1 MLKQALLLMLVLA
14 MAGPLVAE
22 NPERDLQACDHH
34 YDKISRLAEETF
46 GTKSRQIVKQR
57 TLTEP
62 DGCAVYAEFEDQ
74 GLLIFV
80 LEHQDRN
87 AAEKAWRELVAEYQK
102 KMRRERDTD
111 GGKQVSMKVES
122 QEFLM
127 RALTPGLVDDGGY
140 IGNIKC
146 RWVNLTVACA
156 ASFTVAV
163 SEVEVR
169 ADSPEYWPFPKWLQY
184 VDNIEQ

>member
-1 MLKQALLLMLVLA
+1 MLKQPLLLMLTIA
-14 MAGPLVAE
+14 MAGPLTAE
-22 NPERDLQACDHH
+22 NPERDLQACAHH
-34 YDKISRLAEETF
+34 YDNISRLAEETF
-46 GTKSRQIVKQR
+46 GTESRQAVKQMG
-57 TLTEP
+57 LTEP

-80 LEHQDRN
+80 SEHQDRKG
-87 AAEKAWRELVAEYQK
+87 AEKTWRELVAEYQK

-111 GGKQVSMKVES
+111 GGKQVSMKLES

-127 RALTPGLVDDGGY
+127 RALTPGLVDAGGY

-156 ASFTVAV
+156 ASFTVAA
-163 SEVEVR
+163 SKIEVR
-169 ADSPEYWPFPKWLQY
+169 EDSAEYWPFPKWPEY
-184 VDNIEQ
+184 VDNL